1 MGLSLRSLIGIAGC
15 VVIGVAGGFAVRAVA
30 NVNPPPGGE
39 PERAPPDGQLRAA
52 ALNGSVKVLARTG
65 VWRPARKDDV
75 VRRPTGF
82 DVSRGAASVSL
93 VGPDVAMTAM
103 NGAKGLL
110 NGLGQPL
117 RVYLQD
123 GLVVI
128 QSPKEQ
134 VSVMVDRDGS
144 EITGRSFG
152 VRVDDGRVLV
162 SAIGREVE
170 VRRRGQVNRF
180 PEGSEAILSSLG
192 FRQVPIALELSIQ
205 IESAQRVGNRWQVRG
220 RTSPTATVMVADGP
234 NYSAVPVEPD
244 GHFTAQIL
252 EQQPRPGE
260 LIAQDSS
267 GREAE
272 VGRPSGAVDAG
283 GTARR
288 RAATGGASEPDPL
301 LFPDDAP
308 AGGRDAR
315 PSADLQNLDPAPRA
329 GTAPKAAAPAP
340 KTAARPAKGNGKA
353 RGKSKGGE
361 GGEDSITLGDFGDE
375 PADPSDEPET
385 KSVELP
391 KTQTP
396 PAVSSPTGKTEK
408 PAPKAKEEEDEDE
421 VQVNW

>member
-1 MGLSLRSLIGIAGC
+1 MIGIAGC
-15 VVIGVAGGFAVRAVA
+15 IVIGVAGGFGVRAVA

-39 PERAPPDGQLRAA
+39 LERPPPDGQLRAA
-52 ALNGSVKVLARTG
+52 AVAGTVKVLARTG

-82 DVSRGAASVSL
+82 EVARGASSLSL
-93 VGPDVAMTAM
+93 VGPDVSLTAV

-123 GLVVI
+123 GLVVV

-134 VSVMVDRDGS
+134 VSVVVDRDGS

-170 VRRRGQVNRF
+170 VRRKGQTNRF

-192 FRQVPIALELSIQ
+192 FRQVPIPLELSIQ
-205 IESAQRVGNRWQVRG
+205 IESAQRVGNRWQVRA
-220 RTSPTATVMVADGP
+220 RTSPTATVIVADGDRY
-234 NYSAVPVEPD
+234 NTVPVEPD
-244 GHFTAQIL
+244 GHFTAQIV

-288 RAATGGASEPDPL
+288 RAAAGSAASEPDPL
-301 LFPDDAP
+301 LFPDDSPRAAGGASPAP
-308 AGGRDAR
+308 AGAS
-315 PSADLQNLDPAPRA
+315 PQPA
-329 GTAPKAAAPAP
+329 GAAAAASP
-340 KTAARPAKGNGKA
+340 KPTRAAGAAKGKP
-353 RGKSKGGE
+353 RGKGKGDGE
-361 GGEDSITLGDFGDE
+361 GEDSITLGDFGE
-375 PADPSDEPET
+375 EADPSAEPEP
-385 KSVELP
+385 KSVQMP
-391 KTQTP
+391 KTETP
-396 PAVSSPTGKTEK
+396 PAVASPSRKPEK
-408 PAPKAKEEEDEDE
+408 PAPKAKEEEEEDE